1 MIVASAHGVKIIKE
15 NDTLYARYDR
25 GEIVPEFV
33 DVEISQIEADRILK
47 SEKDAY
53 SVIINTQN
61 ENRPL
66 KKAMS

>member
-25 GEIVPEFV
+25 GEIVPQFV
-33 DVEISQIEADRILK
+33 DVEINQDEADIILK

-53 SVIINTQN
+53 SVIVKTQN

-66 KKAMS
+66 RKATS